1 MPVAWSGSGFAVPLL
16 PTQKYAAV
24 IRLHK
29 LVPLKNTQRP
39 CLLWKFVVNTVCWSI
54 WSDLG
59 RVQQLTTL
67 IGRSIGP
74 AYVRPVSYDSY
85 HRYPIEQSGS
95 DSLPAGDTPRT
106 VGYLTTDSVF
116 YWLTK
121 IYVYRSETLTTH
133 YKYFNS
139 QIQPNSNCEHD
150 VTWPGARESAFA
162 LTIDPWN
169 LAMAASCPTA
179 DRSRKWLKNV
189 DRSAVGHAP
198 VRLYFC
204 RAMLWISAAYAVMR
218 CMSICL
224 SVCQIREFC
233 RNW

>member
-1 MPVAWSGSGFAVPLL
+1 MYVCSLIPVRFGLVRDCYASRLVRFWICRSSLADPEICGCNTI
-16 PTQKYAAV
+16 TQISAIKKHPKTLSV
-24 IRLHK
+24 MEI
-29 LVPLKNTQRP
+29 
-39 CLLWKFVVNTVCWSI
+39 CGKFSWSI

-85 HRYPIEQSGS
+85 HRYPIEQNGS
-95 DSLPAGDTPRT
+95 DSLPTAGRRHTT
-106 VGYLTTDSVF
+106 YLTTDSVF

-133 YKYFNS
+133 YKYLNS

-179 DRSRKWLKNV
+179 DRSRKMAQN
-189 DRSAVGHAP
+189 RGP
-198 VRLYFC
+198 VSCWTCSCSILLF
-204 RAMLWISAAYAVMR
+204 AAR
-218 CMSICL
+218 CA
-224 SVCQIREFC
+224 
-233 RNW
+233 